1 VTEPSTDRDG
11 AANEPESSR
20 EDAADSSA
28 DYRVQLAEFEGPL
41 DLLLYLIRKNEVSIY
56 DIPIAKI
63 TEQYLEYLRL
73 MEELD
78 IGVAGEFLVMAA
90 TLIHIKTK
98 LLLPRDPTAEV
109 EGEDLEDPRQ
119 ELIHQLL
126 EHQKFKNAAEMLHTR
141 AEVERGVFTRKDS
154 EAEENAEVSAS
165 VFDLLGAFR
174 EVLLRLDAVVE
185 IEIARDEVTLGQKLT
200 EVRQL
205 IETESSFSVTEL
217 FGRSRSRRELVIT
230 FLAVLELTR
239 LRFIRIVQPEAFG
252 AVMAERRERSE
263 EEHDADTLDFSE
275 DDYR

>member
-1 VTEPSTDRDG
+1 MTEPSTEHDG
-11 AANEPESSR
+11 ATSEPGQSR
-20 EDAADSSA
+20 EDAAGSSA
-28 DYRVQLAEFEGPL
+28 DYRVQLEEFEGPL

-56 DIPIAKI
+56 EIPIAKI
-63 TEQYLEYLRL
+63 TEQYLEYLRI

-98 LLLPRDPTAEV
+98 LLLPRDPTAEAD
-109 EGEDLEDPRQ
+109 EELEDPRQ
-119 ELIHQLL
+119 ELIHQLI
-126 EHQKFKNAAEMLHTR
+126 EHQKFKGAAEMLHTR
-141 AEVERGVFTRKDS
+141 AVVERGVFTRKDA

-185 IEIARDEVTLGQKLT
+185 IEIARDEVTLGQKLA

-205 IETESSFSVTEL
+205 IDRESSFSVTEL
-217 FGRSRSRRELVIT
+217 FGRAKSRRELVIT

-263 EEHDADTLDFSE
+263 EEPDADTLEFSE